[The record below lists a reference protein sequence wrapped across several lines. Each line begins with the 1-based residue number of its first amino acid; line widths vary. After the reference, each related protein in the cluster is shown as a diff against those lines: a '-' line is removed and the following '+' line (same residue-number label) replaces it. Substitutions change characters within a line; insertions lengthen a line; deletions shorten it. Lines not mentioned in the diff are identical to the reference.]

1 MLSLYTR
8 VLQRDIT
15 NRNNSSTK
23 VRGLR
28 AQEGPTPQLKGL
40 WAGSFSLTWGRFRLF
55 VLFRPSWGRAI
66 CFTQC
71 INLNVNLTL
80 PPKKNTQNNIC
91 PNIWVP
97 CSPFKLTAKINQH
110 SYHLKVIQPVND
122 EAWTQTWSLA
132 LTNHTILPWRSSES
146 ILRHRARDRCIC
158 NSKIYV
164 LSTIP

>member
-1 MLSLYTR
+1 MREGNLLY
-8 VLQRDIT
+8 
-15 NRNNSSTK
+15 S
-23 VRGLR
+23 
-28 AQEGPTPQLKGL
+28 AQKFKCESHPPPQ
-40 WAGSFSLTWGRFRLF
+40 
-55 VLFRPSWGRAI
+55 
-66 CFTQC
+66 
-71 INLNVNLTL
+71 
-80 PPKKNTQNNIC
+80 KNTQNNIC

-164 LSTIP
+164 LFHHTIKYLYIIVILTLEIILILWNLYIIKFVFIICYWSLI